1 MGTWSESN
9 WFAKLDNIFE
19 MNAHS
24 KTRLYEKHYE
34 HGSYGK
40 TALSEKIPSLPKFLR
55 PDNVRDF
62 MKLWKDYFR
71 IWIEVPEGDSS
82 GRPDIFQSDAYWNL
96 KESLENFHKQVSMR
110 ACARD
115 TEQLKDG
122 QDDNEKLESAARLFC
137 AEVSQC
143 AIDIYDSL
151 ALKCVELTADQNIKL
166 NELSP
171 QDREQFI
178 DQYSTIIKEQLEE
191 FRSICEEHANDP
203 IRILPRGQIETGS
216 SEFKNTTF
224 EIRGTKHGYVVFINA
239 KSNLLK
245 SGRATGFRTS
255 YVTGLKGINGRA
267 NSNKL
272 NDLKDLYKCK
282 SFISTIPALEK
293 GRSNSS
299 DTEKSF
305 YSEKKI
311 QEFFRNGTYQAA
323 MRLGYF
329 QALSEENYSR
339 LLTGS
344 SKTVSFPAFDSFPSL
359 EALHVATFT
368 ENIFDNKLGGAL
380 DLDSS
385 GRVVLRT
392 KSGKELSVEEALKLW
407 RNLYKADV
415 IYVIDHPSKT
425 YSNGTPVKLAL
436 PIQVKYLDRNS
447 NVLAGKMAVSRK
459 LLKQLQSTSTVDTT
473 LIKDIVKLL
482 TYRGYVLVVDNWNRR
497 YFLGGGPAEL
507 SEDEFYKG
515 DDTYKDFKLDLTL
528 ANCKMYLRVPDI
540 NIIEEEDKQ
549 RAKQDKPNLNT
560 PIVYL
565 VIKK

>member
-1 MGTWSESN
+1 MKTWKENN
-9 WFAKLDNIFE
+9 WFIKLDNIFE
-19 MNAHS
+19 IDTHN
-24 KTRLYEKHYE
+24 KTRLYEKHYK

-40 TALSEKIPSLPKFLR
+40 TDLSEKVPSSPKFLR

-62 MKLWKDYFR
+62 MKLWKDYFK
-71 IWIEVPEGDSS
+71 IWIEVPEGESF
-82 GRPDIFQSDAYWNL
+82 GRPDISQSDAYWNL
-96 KESLENFHKQVSMR
+96 KESLEKFHKQVSMR
-110 ACARD
+110 ACTRD
-115 TEQLKDG
+115 IEQLKDS

-143 AIDIYDSL
+143 AIDLYNNL
-151 ALKCVELTADQNIKL
+151 ALKCVELTADQNIRL
-166 NELSP
+166 NELLP

-178 DQYSTIIKEQLEE
+178 DRYSTVIKEQLEE

-203 IRILPRGQIETGS
+203 IRILPRGQIEAGS

-224 EIRGTKHGYVVFINA
+224 EIRSTKHGYVVFINA

-245 SGRATGFRTS
+245 TGKATGFRTS
-255 YVTGLKGINGRA
+255 YETGLEGISGRA
-267 NSNKL
+267 DSNKL

-282 SFISTIPALEK
+282 SFISAMPALEK

-305 YSEKKI
+305 YSEKKV

-329 QALSEENYSR
+329 QALSEESYNKI
-339 LLTGS
+339 LAGS
-344 SKTVSFPAFDSFPSL
+344 SKTVNFPAFDNFPSL

-368 ENIFDNKLGGAL
+368 ENIFDDKLGGTL

-385 GRVVLRT
+385 GRVVLRI

-425 YSNGTPVKLAL
+425 YSDGTPAKLAL
-436 PIQVKYLDRNS
+436 PIQVKYLKDNS
-447 NVLAGKMAVSRK
+447 NVLAGKMTVSRK
-459 LLKQLQSTSTVDTT
+459 LLKQLQDTSTVDTA
-473 LIKDIVKLL
+473 LVKDIVRLL

-549 RAKQDKPNLNT
+549 RAKQDKTNLNT
-560 PIVYL
+560 PMIYL

>member
-1 MGTWSESN
+1 MKTWLENN
-9 WFAKLDNIFE
+9 WFIKLDNIFE
-19 MNAHS
+19 IDTHN
-24 KTRLYEKHYE
+24 KTRLYEKHYK

-40 TALSEKIPSLPKFLR
+40 TDLSEKVPSSPKFLR

-62 MKLWKDYFR
+62 MKLWKDYFK
-71 IWIEVPEGDSS
+71 IWIEVPEGESF
-82 GRPDIFQSDAYWNL
+82 GRPDISQSDTYWNL
-96 KESLENFHKQVSMR
+96 KESLEKFHKQVSMR
-110 ACARD
+110 ACTRD
-115 TEQLKDG
+115 IEQLKDS

-143 AIDIYDSL
+143 AIDLYNNL
-151 ALKCVELTADQNIKL
+151 ALKCVELTADQNIRL
-166 NELSP
+166 NELLP

-178 DQYSTIIKEQLEE
+178 DRYSTVIKEQLEE

-203 IRILPRGQIETGS
+203 IRILPRGQIEAGS

-224 EIRGTKHGYVVFINA
+224 EIRSTKHGYVVFINA

-245 SGRATGFRTS
+245 TGKATGFRTS
-255 YVTGLKGINGRA
+255 YETGLEGISGRA
-267 NSNKL
+267 DSNKL

-282 SFISTIPALEK
+282 SFISAMPALEK

-305 YSEKKI
+305 YSEKKV

-329 QALSEENYSR
+329 QALSEESYNR
-339 LLTGS
+339 ILAGS
-344 SKTVSFPAFDSFPSL
+344 SKTVNFPAFDNFPSL

-368 ENIFDNKLGGAL
+368 ENIFDDKLGGTL

-385 GRVVLRT
+385 GRVVLRI

-425 YSNGTPVKLAL
+425 YSDGTPAKLAL
-436 PIQVKYLDRNS
+436 PIQVKYLKDNS
-447 NVLAGKMAVSRK
+447 NVLAGKMAVSRR
-459 LLKQLQSTSTVDTT
+459 LLKQLQDTSTVDTA
-473 LIKDIVKLL
+473 LVKDIVRLL

-497 YFLGGGPAEL
+497 YFLGGGPAKL

-549 RAKQDKPNLNT
+549 RAKQDKTNLNT
-560 PIVYL
+560 PMIYL

>member
-1 MGTWSESN
+1 MKTWKENN
-9 WFAKLDNIFE
+9 WFIKLDNIFE
-19 MNAHS
+19 IDTHN
-24 KTRLYEKHYE
+24 KTKLYEKHYK

-40 TALSEKIPSLPKFLR
+40 TDLSEKVPSSPKFLR

-62 MKLWKDYFR
+62 MKLWKDYFK
-71 IWIEVPEGDSS
+71 IWIEVPEGESF
-82 GRPDIFQSDAYWNL
+82 GRPDISQSDTYWNL
-96 KESLENFHKQVSMR
+96 KESLEKFHKQVSMR
-110 ACARD
+110 ACTRD
-115 TEQLKDG
+115 IEQLKDS

-143 AIDIYDSL
+143 AIDLYNNL
-151 ALKCVELTADQNIKL
+151 ALKCVELTADQNIRL
-166 NELSP
+166 NELLP

-178 DQYSTIIKEQLEE
+178 DRYSTVIKEQLEE

-203 IRILPRGQIETGS
+203 IRILPRGQIEAGS

-224 EIRGTKHGYVVFINA
+224 EIRSTKHGYVVFINA

-245 SGRATGFRTS
+245 TGKATGFRTS
-255 YVTGLKGINGRA
+255 YETGLEGISGRA
-267 NSNKL
+267 DSNKL

-282 SFISTIPALEK
+282 SFISAMPALEK

-305 YSEKKI
+305 YSEKKV

-329 QALSEENYSR
+329 QALSEESYNKI
-339 LLTGS
+339 LAGS
-344 SKTVSFPAFDSFPSL
+344 SKTVNFPAFDNFPSL

-368 ENIFDNKLGGAL
+368 ENIFDDKLGGTL

-385 GRVVLRT
+385 GRVVLRI

-425 YSNGTPVKLAL
+425 YSDGTPAKLAL
-436 PIQVKYLDRNS
+436 PIQVKYLKDNS

-459 LLKQLQSTSTVDTT
+459 LLKQLQDTSTVDTA
-473 LIKDIVKLL
+473 LVKDIVRLL

-549 RAKQDKPNLNT
+549 RAKQDKTNLNT
-560 PIVYL
+560 PMIYL

>member
-1 MGTWSESN
+1 MKTWLEDN
-9 WFAKLDNIFE
+9 WFIKLDNAFE
-19 MNAHS
+19 MDIHNKIRLHERYYKHS
-24 KTRLYEKHYE
+24 
-34 HGSYGK
+34 SYGK
-40 TALSEKIPSLPKFLR
+40 TDLSEKVPSVPKFLR

-62 MKLWKDYFR
+62 MKLWKNYFK
-71 IWIEVPEGDSS
+71 IWIEVPEDDSF

-110 ACARD
+110 ACTRD
-115 TEQLKDG
+115 IEQLKDS

-143 AIDIYDSL
+143 AIDLYNSL
-151 ALKCVELTADQNIKL
+151 ALKCVELTADQNIRL
-166 NELSP
+166 NELLP

-178 DQYSTIIKEQLEE
+178 DRYSTVIKEQLEE

-203 IRILPRGQIETGS
+203 IRTLSRGQIEAGS

-224 EIRGTKHGYVVFINA
+224 EIRSTKHGYIVFINA

-245 SGRATGFRTS
+245 TGKATGFRTS
-255 YVTGLKGINGRA
+255 YETGLKGISGRA

-272 NDLKDLYKCK
+272 NDLKDLYKCR
-282 SFISTIPALEK
+282 SFISAMPALEK

-305 YSEKKI
+305 YSEEKV

-329 QALSEENYSR
+329 QALSEESYSR
-339 LLTGS
+339 ILAGS

-368 ENIFDNKLGGAL
+368 ENIFDDKLGGTL
-380 DLDSS
+380 DLDSN

-425 YSNGTPVKLAL
+425 YSDGTPAKLAL
-436 PIQVKYLDRNS
+436 PIQVKYLKDNS
-447 NVLAGKMAVSRK
+447 NVLAGKMTVSRK
-459 LLKQLQSTSTVDTT
+459 LLRQLQSASTVDTT
-473 LIKDIVKLL
+473 LVKDIIRLL

-497 YFLGGGPAEL
+497 YFLGGRPAEL
-507 SEDEFYKG
+507 SKDEFYKG

-528 ANCKMYLRVPDI
+528 ANCEMYLRVPDI

-549 RAKQDKPNLNT
+549 RAKQDKTNLNT
-560 PIVYL
+560 PMIYL

>member
-1 MGTWSESN
+1 MTTWLEDN
-9 WFAKLDNIFE
+9 WFIKLDNIFE
-19 MNAHS
+19 IDTHN
-24 KTRLYEKHYE
+24 KTRLYEKHYK

-40 TALSEKIPSLPKFLR
+40 TDLSEKVPSSPKFLR

-62 MKLWKDYFR
+62 MKLWKDYFK
-71 IWIEVPEGDSS
+71 IWIEVPEGESF
-82 GRPDIFQSDAYWNL
+82 GRPDISQSDTYWNL
-96 KESLENFHKQVSMR
+96 KESLEKFHKQVSMR
-110 ACARD
+110 ACTRD
-115 TEQLKDG
+115 IEQLKDS

-143 AIDIYDSL
+143 AIDLYNNV
-151 ALKCVELTADQNIKL
+151 ALKCVELTADQNIRL
-166 NELSP
+166 NELLP

-178 DQYSTIIKEQLEE
+178 DRYSTVIKEQLEE

-224 EIRGTKHGYVVFINA
+224 EIRSTKHGYVVFINA

-255 YVTGLKGINGRA
+255 YVTGLEGISGRA
-267 NSNKL
+267 DSNKL

-282 SFISTIPALEK
+282 SFISAMPALEK

-305 YSEKKI
+305 YSEKKV

-329 QALSEENYSR
+329 QALSEESYNR
-339 LLTGS
+339 ILAGS
-344 SKTVSFPAFDSFPSL
+344 SKTVNFPAFDNFPSL

-368 ENIFDNKLGGAL
+368 ENIFDDKLGGTL

-385 GRVVLRT
+385 GRVVLRI

-425 YSNGTPVKLAL
+425 YSDGTPAKLAL
-436 PIQVKYLDRNS
+436 PIQVKYLKDNS

-459 LLKQLQSTSTVDTT
+459 LLKQLQSTSTIDTA
-473 LIKDIVKLL
+473 LVRDIVRLL

-528 ANCKMYLRVPDI
+528 ANCKMYLRIPDI

-549 RAKQDKPNLNT
+549 RAKQDKTNSNT
-560 PIVYL
+560 PMIYL